1 MLRIRDIMTSEVVTL
16 SPDTSIREAA
26 ELLTTERVGG
36 APVVRLGTLIGMLT
50 AQDLMDFVASL
61 ATEPAEVRTRT
72 EHGILD
78 DHTVE
83 EAMSRAPLR
92 TVTPST
98 PVEKA
103 AEMLAVERMHRIPVV
118 EEGRLVG
125 IVSTMDVVRAVAD
138 RKLSHTTF
146 VFPSPASLS

>member
-1 MLRIRDIMTSEVVTL
+1 MLRIRDIMTGEVITL
-16 SPDTSIREAA
+16 APDTSIREAA
-26 ELLTTERVGG
+26 EILTTERVGG
-36 APVVRLGTLIGMLT
+36 APVVRAGLLIGMLT
-50 AQDLMDFVASL
+50 AQDLMDFIASL
-61 ATEPAEVRTRT
+61 ATEPAEVRTRS

-92 TVTPST
+92 TVTPGT

-103 AEMLAVERMHRIPVV
+103 AELLAVERMHRIPVV

-146 VFPSPASLS
+146 VFPSPLSHS